1 MVVLNQVAG
10 VALWLGLSHIPLEGV
25 VAWHLSVNGVVDRLV
40 SAEDSW
46 DVVVV
51 ELMSLEYNVVLDA
64 ITISIVDSVG
74 SKLPAGLEEVAFA
87 DLLKVFWA
95 LNRVNDRLELGLKV
109 ALVTAVIRPLP
120 PGILSDGHEARVL
133 IILLGKART
142 RGLLFRLLNSA
153 KLRSF
158 LSERNPLEF
167 VSWDRVVLLVSFTLG
182 EIFVLKLNIGSLLFS
197 LLSGN
202 VSLSF
207 GHGSSD
213 WFGSARRQV
222 RIGSAKSKLLRMPS
236 RLWEVLTSPVT
247 RHLSALSVVEVITIS
262 KDWFLESSILR
273 IGVVLVL
280 LWTSDLNESTV
291 LKQISVVSSWNWM
304 VFLQMVAGKLS
315 IPGVVDVFD
324 VTINCWF
331 VELI

>member
-10 VALWLGLSHIPLEGV
+10 VALWLGLSHIPLESV

-46 DVVVV
+46 VVVDI
-51 ELMSLEYNVVLDA
+51 ELMRLERFVVLDT

-74 SKLPAGLEEVAFA
+74 SKLPAGLEEVAVA

-120 PGILSDGHEARVL
+120 PGILSDGHETRVL
-133 IILLGKART
+133 VILLGEACT

-153 KLRSF
+153 KLRSI
-158 LSERNPLEF
+158 LSERNPLVF
-167 VSWDRVVLLVSFTLG
+167 VSWDRVVLPVSFTLC

-213 WFGSARRQV
+213 WFRSASRQV
-222 RIGSAKSKLLRMPS
+222 GIGSA
-236 RLWEVLTSPVT
+236 
-247 RHLSALSVVEVITIS
+247 
-262 KDWFLESSILR
+262 
-273 IGVVLVL
+273 
-280 LWTSDLNESTV
+280 
-291 LKQISVVSSWNWM
+291 
-304 VFLQMVAGKLS
+304 
-315 IPGVVDVFD
+315 
-324 VTINCWF
+324 
-331 VELI
+331 